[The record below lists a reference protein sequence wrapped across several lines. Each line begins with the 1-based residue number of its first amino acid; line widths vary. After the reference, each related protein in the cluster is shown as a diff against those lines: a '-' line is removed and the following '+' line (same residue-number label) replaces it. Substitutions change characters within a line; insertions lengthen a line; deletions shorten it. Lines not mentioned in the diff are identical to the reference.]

1 MSSMSKRSLSSSLLA
16 VCFVLLL
23 IGESEGKLKLSLAT
37 DAITA
42 AEITLRCSSHI
53 GHRDDING
61 IQMMEQHSLRFELNN
76 SIIYPNSTLLH
87 NYSVDRDLE
96 YQYTAHFQLNPYEVF
111 FGNFTCKSNYTVSN
125 DVLLVYL
132 PVNMQDNLTMS
143 LPLTE
148 SGRHQ
153 ETIIAMG
160 ISLSIMIVVTIVMCV
175 SFVIACC
182 KTKSSHA
189 SNDELK
195 SWIQSGSV
203 SQSSWSRDS
212 IIQFTANGYAVP
224 KCSLAQL
231 ASGQELEK
239 QVHTNVPILSKKVIV
254 RVLKYL
260 LHPADCSKPNCLCEE
275 VKKEY
280 RALVNDLNSTNDS
293 PCEIDLESVT
303 VAQAAEH
310 ETAQGQSRPQSLT
323 AQDSDRNYS
332 ILTIEKE
339 QPSSYFK
346 DSCSLALSGIH
357 YPKLEP
363 VPSPVLEVSYV
374 DPVERV
380 TFDSKGGR
388 YFNQD
393 HGVGLKVPPGAVPEG
408 DQVTIEI
415 GVTLSC
421 PILFPAGTKPVSP
434 MLSMCVVDN
443 PNYQFVKPVEVRLAH
458 CLDIATKED
467 VNDLEIAFVKSGHNL
482 FCLHKAEGKPIFEPG
497 THCGIF
503 MTKHFCFFCIVA
515 NKKKADLTKINYR
528 LIKVVP
534 KSTSSLR
541 WKARYCI
548 TYFLPT
554 CLQVITF
561 IIISSCVYCFY
572 ICVGSGETVL
582 PPTVQHSESSAI

>member
-1 MSSMSKRSLSSSLLA
+1 MSKRSLSSSLLA

-42 AEITLRCSSHI
+42 AEITLRCSSHV

-189 SNDELK
+189 SDDELK
-195 SWIQSGSV
+195 SWFQSGSV

-231 ASGQELEK
+231 ANGKELEK

-280 RALVNDLNSTNDS
+280 RALVNDLN
-293 PCEIDLESVT
+293 L
-303 VAQAAEH
+303 
-310 ETAQGQSRPQSLT
+310 SL
-323 AQDSDRNYS
+323 
-332 ILTIEKE
+332 
-339 QPSSYFK
+339 
-346 DSCSLALSGIH
+346 IH
-357 YPKLEP
+357 
-363 VPSPVLEVSYV
+363 
-374 DPVERV
+374 
-380 TFDSKGGR
+380 
-388 YFNQD
+388 
-393 HGVGLKVPPGAVPEG
+393 
-408 DQVTIEI
+408 I
-415 GVTLSC
+415 
-421 PILFPAGTKPVSP
+421 
-434 MLSMCVVDN
+434 
-443 PNYQFVKPVEVRLAH
+443 
-458 CLDIATKED
+458 
-467 VNDLEIAFVKSGHNL
+467 
-482 FCLHKAEGKPIFEPG
+482 
-497 THCGIF
+497 
-503 MTKHFCFFCIVA
+503 
-515 NKKKADLTKINYR
+515 
-528 LIKVVP
+528 
-534 KSTSSLR
+534 
-541 WKARYCI
+541 
-548 TYFLPT
+548 
-554 CLQVITF
+554 
-561 IIISSCVYCFY
+561 
-572 ICVGSGETVL
+572 
-582 PPTVQHSESSAI
+582 